1 MFGGRR
7 AFPGG
12 ITLPR
17 RESRA
22 PDLPIRQL
30 AFAPLL
36 SLPLRQDAGG
46 ELKAVV
52 REGEEV
58 VRGQLLARA
67 GSETGAA
74 LHAPATGRVVR
85 LVEQPDSAGGTVAVL
100 ELEPFPGDTQEYPG
114 SPGPEPETLDPAR
127 IVSDI
132 RAAGIVGM
140 GGARRPTHARLHLP
154 PGEQIKLLVLNGIE
168 VEHVFSRVPA
178 LLQAEADSLLLGARY
193 LLRAMGAA
201 RAVLAVEEQDA
212 ALARAMVAAAP
223 EGMPLA
229 LRALTPRYP
238 QGAEELLLRVLSGAG
253 RGASTSALQQGAR
266 CFNLATVAEVGR
278 LLSNGQCMT
287 DQVITLAGSA
297 LREPGNYRV
306 PLGTPV
312 RFALEYAGLG
322 PNPARVLAGGPMRG
336 TALAS
341 LDVPITKG
349 VPGLLALDQQAAGAL
364 EPPLPCIRCGE
375 CVAVCPL
382 QLQPAQ
388 LGLLARKGEIKV
400 MHEEYYLD
408 ACFECGCCSYVCPSH
423 IPLVQ
428 MFRAAKAQ
436 WRRRQPAAAG
446 EVAA

>member
-1 MFGGRR
+1 MFGGRP

-17 RESRA
+17 REPRA
-22 PDLPIRQL
+22 LDLSIRQL
-30 AFAPLL
+30 PYAPLL
-36 SLPLRQDAGG
+36 CMPLPQEAGG
-46 ELKAVV
+46 GAEAVV

-67 GSETGAA
+67 GSETGVP
-74 LHAPATGRVVR
+74 LHAPATGRVLRIVA
-85 LVEQPDSAGGTVAVL
+85 QPDPAGGTVAVL

-114 SPGPEPETLDPAR
+114 SPGPDPENLDPAR
-127 IVSDI
+127 IVGDI
-132 RAAGIVGM
+132 SAAGIVGM
-140 GGARRPTHARLHLP
+140 GGAAQPTHARLRLP
-154 PGEQIKLLVLNGIE
+154 PGEQVNLLVLNGIE

-178 LLQAEADSLLLGARY
+178 LLRTEADHLLLGARY
-193 LLRAMGAA
+193 LRRALGAT
-201 RAVLAVEEQDA
+201 RVVLAVEEQDA
-212 ALARAMVAAAP
+212 VLARSMVAAVP
-223 EGMPLA
+223 ESMPLA
-229 LRALTPRYP
+229 LRVLAPRYP

-253 RGASTSALQQGAR
+253 YGESTVALQQDAR
-266 CFNLATVAEVGR
+266 CFNLATVVEVGR
-278 LLSNGQCMT
+278 LLGNGQCMT

-297 LREPGNYRV
+297 LRDPGNYRV

-312 RFALEYAGLG
+312 RFALEHAGLG
-322 PNPARVLAGGPMRG
+322 PAPARVLAGGPMRG
-336 TALAS
+336 RALAS
-341 LDVPITKG
+341 LDVPVTKG
-349 VPGLLALDQQAAGAL
+349 MPGLLALDEQAAGAL

-388 LGLLARKGEIKV
+388 LGLLARKGELNV
-400 MHEEYYLD
+400 MHEEYNLD
-408 ACFECGCCSYVCPSH
+408 RCFECGCCAYVCPSH

-446 EVAA
+446 KVVA